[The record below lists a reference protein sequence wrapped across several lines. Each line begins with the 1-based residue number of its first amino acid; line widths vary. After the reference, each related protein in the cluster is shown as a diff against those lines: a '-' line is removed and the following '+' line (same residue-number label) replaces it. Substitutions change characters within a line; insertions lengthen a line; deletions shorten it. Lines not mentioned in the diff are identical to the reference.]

1 MNLLQLQTDCQVL
14 LGDTSQGSMK
24 RNTQNYT
31 DAINWAQTQIGSL
44 MGLTYLEQRIVPV
57 PTVQPNG
64 TTVQQVAIPTDAVK
78 ADRMMLGFPALAYN
92 AVLPW
97 PNTSPDPGYF
107 CDPPYSIIFY
117 PAPSDFVYT
126 WSNPVNMTYS
136 VESGVPSAIDY
147 YPTPG
152 LPDQSLIEITGT
164 ANGFVAPAAVTT
176 WDFSAI
182 VTTLSGNAL
191 APGNIGIIAITDHIN
206 PFPVGA
212 IGPAMQWSGS
222 SNITITDGANTG
234 TCTFSLS
241 SSAAP
246 GDTVTLTMTYDL
258 WVPLASYSRDF
269 TVIENIN

>member
-24 RNTQNYT
+24 RNPQNYT

-44 MGLTYLEQRIVPV
+44 MGLTYLEQPIYPA

-78 ADRMMLGFPALAYN
+78 ADRMMLGYPELTYGI
-92 AVLPW
+92 VLPW

-107 CDPPYSIIFY
+107 GDPPYVIGFY
-117 PAPSDFVYT
+117 PAPSDLVYT

-136 VESGVPSAIDY
+136 GDPGYPADIDY

-152 LPDQSLIEITGT
+152 LPDQSIIEITGA
-164 ANGFVAPAAVTT
+164 ANGYAVQGLVTT

-191 APGNIGIIAITDHIN
+191 APGNIGIIATTDHIN
-206 PFPVGA
+206 PYPVGGF
-212 IGPAMQWSGS
+212 GPAMQWSGS

-234 TCTFSLS
+234 SCTFSLS

-246 GDTVTLTMTYDL
+246 GGTVTLTMTYDL
-258 WVPLASYSRDF
+258 GGYFPLASYSRNF
-269 TVIENIN
+269 TII